1 MPISRLGV
9 LYGRFRGQPPLA
21 AGNIECVPSTAPRS
35 DQEPSDDRFRRL
47 LDYLNRLDKAGV
59 HYVLKHTRPD
69 SVMIDV
75 SLPSWR
81 WEIEFMADGFV
92 DIERY
97 QSVAGVETDPALLDQ
112 LLNEVDTGA

>member
-1 MPISRLGV
+1 
-9 LYGRFRGQPPLA
+9 
-21 AGNIECVPSTAPRS
+21 
-35 DQEPSDDRFRRL
+35 
-47 LDYLNRLDKAGV
+47 
-59 HYVLKHTRPD
+59 
-69 SVMIDV
+69 MIDV

-112 LLNEVDTGA
+112 LVNEVDTGA